1 MDANIKNIKILF
13 LLLMVL
19 DKRFLQQ
26 EGSGSA
32 AVRLGFITA
41 FLQISIKNSYKLLQS
56 TTELYKEHT

>member
-19 DKRFLQQ
+19 DKIFLQQ

-32 AVRLGFITA
+32 AVRHGFITS
-41 FLQISIKNSYKLLQS
+41 FLQA
-56 TTELYKEHT
+56 TV